1 MQFYLTQGG
10 DPKAIDSKNK
20 KEVLDYA
27 SNNEVRK
34 YLTDLKDA
42 ARKGDEKNFNFLVNC
57 G

>member
-1 MQFYLTQGG
+1 LTHGG
-10 DPKAIDSKNK
+10 DPKAVDSKNK